1 MTTVDIAFEL
11 AAEALREVTKNLAL
25 TRGGAPA
32 KTLVGH
38 GEVAWDECCA
48 GFAYVRLVRLFPAD
62 GVVDAADQR
71 RCRTGLAA
79 DMELAVL
86 RCAPM
91 PTETLDAIAP
101 PTAEEQTL
109 AARVV
114 AEDGIAMMAT
124 LGALAAAWADVR
136 YLDVVLGS
144 WTPLGPTGG
153 CMGGVVPFTVELP
166 STARITAAGVA

>member
-1 MTTVDIAFEL
+1 MTAVDIAFEL

-25 TRGGAPA
+25 TIGGTPA

-38 GEVAWDECCA
+38 GEVSWDECCA

-62 GVVDAADQR
+62 GVLDAADQT

-91 PTETLDAIAP
+91 PTETMNSMEP
-101 PTAEEQTL
+101 PTDEEQTA
-109 AARVV
+109 AARAV

-124 LGALAAAWADVR
+124 LSALAAAWADVR
-136 YLDVVLGS
+136 YLTAVLGS